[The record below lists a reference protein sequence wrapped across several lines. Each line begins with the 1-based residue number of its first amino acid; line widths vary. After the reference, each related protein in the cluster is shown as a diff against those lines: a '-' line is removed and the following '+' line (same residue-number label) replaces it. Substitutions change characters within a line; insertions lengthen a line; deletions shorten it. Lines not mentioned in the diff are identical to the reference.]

1 MPGNIVRLIFT
12 GDNASVLRAQ
22 REIAASS
29 EDTGKVVRAENDETI
44 VSNDETAGSFERM
57 RGSVGLLAGAIGLG
71 VLAYGIK
78 DVIQGGEKWQAQQ
91 AQLQAALKSTGNY
104 SQAALTQIN
113 ASATALSTKGG
124 VGTPEQIA
132 AITQFIGE
140 TGKLSTA
147 QKLNIAATDLA
158 RTGLMSYTS
167 AVSDLSAA
175 QNGTSRGLQK
185 FIGSIVPITRYTIGW
200 TAAMRDA
207 EPAQYAQLV
216 ALNHNA
222 TAMLVQQAI
231 IKKYGDATSTYN
243 HTVSGMTSNLI
254 NTLDNLITKIELKLL
269 PDVEKLLLA
278 LMSVVQWV
286 VRNWPTISRVFQIAF
301 APLTFI
307 VGKIF
312 GLRSALE
319 VAGAALGA
327 FLAYSAAIRI
337 FALYTAVAD
346 SVMNLFS
353 TELVLTEAGI
363 YANVGAIATLG
374 TAIDA
379 IPIVGWIALAVT
391 AFILLYNH
399 VKIFRDFV
407 NSVVTFIA
415 QNWKM
420 LLGIILLP
428 FLGPIEF
435 IVAKFQWLKK
445 TVMDI
450 VGWII
455 KTFKSVE
462 HFLGFGT
469 SPAATIHVH
478 GHTERLEGIAGYQ
491 PTAKKPP
498 PRGSTGVRT
507 NDSVPAN
514 SALAGFGGITLYHT
528 TKIGQ
533 KVVAQET
540 VHFAQKQLALST

>member
-1 MPGNIVRLIFT
+1 
-12 GDNASVLRAQ
+12 
-22 REIAASS
+22 
-29 EDTGKVVRAENDETI
+29 
-44 VSNDETAGSFERM
+44 
-57 RGSVGLLAGAIGLG
+57 
-71 VLAYGIK
+71 
-78 DVIQGGEKWQAQQ
+78 
-91 AQLQAALKSTGNY
+91 
-104 SQAALTQIN
+104 
-113 ASATALSTKGG
+113 
-124 VGTPEQIA
+124 
-132 AITQFIGE
+132 
-140 TGKLSTA
+140 
-147 QKLNIAATDLA
+147 
-158 RTGLMSYTS
+158 
-167 AVSDLSAA
+167 
-175 QNGTSRGLQK
+175 
-185 FIGSIVPITRYTIGW
+185 
-200 TAAMRDA
+200 
-207 EPAQYAQLV
+207 
-216 ALNHNA
+216 
-222 TAMLVQQAI
+222 MLVQQAI

-307 VGKIF
+307 VSKVI
-312 GLRSALE
+312 GLKSALDI
-319 VAGAALGA
+319 AGVALGA
-327 FLAYSAAIRI
+327 FLAYSVGIRLY
-337 FALYTAVAD
+337 ALATAGAAVA
-346 SVMNLFS
+346 S
-353 TELVLTEAGI
+353 AGL
-363 YANVGAIATLG
+363 AIAQLALLSP
-374 TAIDA
+374 TAALTAAMGALDVAFDA
-379 IPIVGWIALAVT
+379 NPIGVVIIAIAALVAG
-391 AFILLYNH
+391 FILLYNH